1 MRFKKGSKVEVLS
14 KREAPS
20 GSWQCAEI
28 ISSNGHN
35 YTVRYEGLGGATIVE
50 RVSRK
55 DIRPCPPPLEV
66 SADWVSG
73 DLVEVFHNSSWKL
86 ATISKV
92 VGKKYVL
99 VRLLGS
105 SREHKVSKFDV
116 RFRQFWQDDQWTV
129 IGKGSKNYDNGK
141 HDEILNLEDNQNPS
155 FQIQKTNTRINP
167 HVNGHCFPVTNK
179 LSFQESHFASSRTL
193 KRSSPYCSSQVDAY
207 AGTPHKIRVV
217 ENEGRCHR
225 VFASNPSLL
234 AEQVH
239 VALPRVRLGEKEAHA
254 STSFKIRTTRFPE
267 AKSGIKKPSGIV
279 GCSFAVNI
287 QSDDADSLA
296 SGVGSCSINSNNSGT
311 LPRVSASP
319 VQDLDC
325 LDAESFCPVR
335 CEEGYRLH
343 PTKEELA
350 AEIHRLELHA
360 YHCTI
365 EALHASGPL
374 SWEQEELMT
383 NLRLSLH
390 ISNDE
395 HLLEL
400 RNLVSADTSVH
411 FR

>member
-1 MRFKKGSKVEVLS
+1 MRFKKGSKVEVLC
-14 KREAPS
+14 KKEAPS

-28 ISSNGHN
+28 ISGNGHN
-35 YTVRYEGLGGATIVE
+35 YTVRYEELGGSTVVE

-55 DIRPCPPPLEV
+55 EIRPCPPPLEV
-66 SADWVSG
+66 STSWVAG
-73 DLVEVFHNSSWKL
+73 DLVEVFYNSSWKL

-92 VGKKYVL
+92 MGKKHVF

-105 SREHKVSKFDV
+105 SREYKVSKFDV
-116 RFRQFWQDDQWTV
+116 RVRQFWQDDQWTV
-129 IGKGSKNYDNGK
+129 IGKGSGYYDNVK
-141 HDEILNLEDNQNPS
+141 HDEILNLEDNQNSS
-155 FQIQKTNTRINP
+155 FQIQKTSRRINP
-167 HVNGHCFPVTNK
+167 RANGQSFPATHK

-193 KRSSPYCSSQVDAY
+193 KRSSPYCSSQVNAR
-207 AGTPHKIRVV
+207 AGTPQKFRVIG
-217 ENEGRCHR
+217 NEGRCHR
-225 VFASNPSLL
+225 VFTSDPLLL
-234 AEQVH
+234 AEQVDS
-239 VALPRVRLGEKEAHA
+239 ALPRDMLGEKALA
-254 STSFKIRTTRFPE
+254 LFKIRTSRFPE
-267 AKSGIKKPSGIV
+267 AKSSRKKPSGLD

-287 QSDDADSLA
+287 QSNDAKSTA
-296 SGVGSCSINSNNSGT
+296 CSVGSCSINSNNSRA
-311 LPRVSASP
+311 LPHRVFASP
-319 VQDLDC
+319 VEDLDC
-325 LDAESFCPVR
+325 GDAESFCQVR
-335 CEEGYRLH
+335 FEEGNCVR

-395 HLLEL
+395 HLLEI
-400 RNLVSADTSVH
+400 RNLVSADSSVH